1 MYFAMCFGAA
11 FAHAQMM
18 TRSHCCDA
26 GKGANEAIA
35 MGVISFRIAE
45 TGGGLGLLSEVV
57 EERRMKPGMKWDLDM
72 LTPR

>member
-1 MYFAMCFGAA
+1 
-11 FAHAQMM
+11 
-18 TRSHCCDA
+18 
-26 GKGANEAIA
+26 